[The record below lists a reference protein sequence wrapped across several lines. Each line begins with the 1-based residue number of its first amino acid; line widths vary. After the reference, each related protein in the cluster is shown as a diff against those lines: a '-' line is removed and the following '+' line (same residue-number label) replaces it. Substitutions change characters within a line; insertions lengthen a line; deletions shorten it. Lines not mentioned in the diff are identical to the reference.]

1 MQTLYSIL
9 RAKCDGIKVTI
20 MDFITRHTRINVI
33 PESVR
38 REQSASPIDRNM
50 QNMPYFLPRDAFYHT
65 VIINGSQ
72 CWAPLNEM
80 GKQSQLKALKEFN
93 QYKEVLLAIIC
104 DYPEE
109 TKTTF
114 IESIQTV
121 ETIIQQND
129 SLGFTTIDEV
139 AQAVAC
145 ELNKQMMQ
153 IDITAKA
160 LNDWPILVVDT
171 NALYHNPAL
180 EDWTFNDIPN
190 FQLAVLPPVLEEL
203 DRHKTEDKNPHRQKK
218 AERIIHQIKEYRRRG
233 DIGKGV
239 SLKSGISTFIAPL
252 IKVRGYLASPFVNDV
267 LADNQLLAG
276 CFELARQ
283 NLDHPVTLVT
293 RDVNLQNKAAYIYL
307 PYLEPPDPVT
317 TQP

>member
-33 PESVR
+33 PESVQ
-38 REQSASPIDRNM
+38 REPSASPIDRHM

-65 VIINGSQ
+65 VITNGSQ

-267 LADNQLLAG
+267 L
-276 CFELARQ
+276 
-283 NLDHPVTLVT
+283 V
-293 RDVNLQNKAAYIYL
+293 LQRYKSSS
-307 PYLEPPDPVT
+307 
-317 TQP
+317 